1 MAASP
6 FGGSFSTGAANRKN
20 PLNKKTDFVRIQGR
34 CAADP
39 PG

>member
-6 FGGSFSTGAANRKN
+6 FGGSFWTGAANRKN
-20 PLNKKTDFVRIQGR
+20 PLKKTDFVRIQGR

>member
-20 PLNKKTDFVRIQGR
+20 PFKKTDFVQIQGR